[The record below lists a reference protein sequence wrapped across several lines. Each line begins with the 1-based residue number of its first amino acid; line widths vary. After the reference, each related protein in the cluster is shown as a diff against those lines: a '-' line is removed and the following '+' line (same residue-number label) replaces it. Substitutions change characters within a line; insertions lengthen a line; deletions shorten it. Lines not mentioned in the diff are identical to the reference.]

1 MKANLQRIRKSRY
14 YSEEFKKQLVSEFES
29 GKFSVLELSRLH
41 GMPSQTIYKW
51 IYKYS
56 HFNKHGYRVIEM
68 KDSSQQKIKEL
79 EQKIKMLERTVGQ
92 KQILIDYLEK
102 MMEIAKDELD
112 IDIKKNFSTPRSA
125 GSGSTRKK

>member
-1 MKANLQRIRKSRY
+1 MKANLQKIRKTRRY
-14 YSEEFKKQLVSEFES
+14 TEDYKKQLVSEFES
-29 GKFSVLELSRLH
+29 GKFSVSELSRLH
-41 GMPSQTIYKW
+41 GMPFQTIYKW

-92 KQILIDYLEK
+92 KQIMIDYLEK

-112 IDIKKNFSTPRSA
+112 IDIKKNYSTPRSA
-125 GSGSTRKK
+125 GSGNTRKK

>member
-1 MKANLQRIRKSRY
+1 MKASLGKIRKSRH
-14 YSEEFKKQLVSEFES
+14 YSEDFKKQLVSEFES

-41 GMPSQTIYKW
+41 GMPFQTIYKW

-102 MMEIAKDELD
+102 MMEIAKEELD
-112 IDIKKNFSTPRSA
+112 IDIKKNYSTPRSA
-125 GSGSTRKK
+125 GSGNTPKK

>member
-1 MKANLQRIRKSRY
+1 MKANLKKIRKTRRY
-14 YSEEFKKQLVSEFES
+14 AEEYKKQLVSEFES

-41 GMPSQTIYKW
+41 GMPFQTIYKW

-92 KQILIDYLEK
+92 KQIMIDYLEK

-112 IDIKKNFSTPRSA
+112 IDIKKNYSTPRSA
-125 GSGSTRKK
+125 GSGNTRKK

>member
-1 MKANLQRIRKSRY
+1 MKANLRKIRKTRRY
-14 YSEEFKKQLVSEFES
+14 TEDYKKQLVSEFES

-41 GMPSQTIYKW
+41 GMPFQTIYKW

-92 KQILIDYLEK
+92 KQIMIDYLEK

-112 IDIKKNFSTPRSA
+112 IDIKKNYSTPRSA
-125 GSGSTRKK
+125 GSGNTRKK

>member
-1 MKANLQRIRKSRY
+1 MKTNLRKIRKTRRY
-14 YSEEFKKQLVSEFES
+14 AEDYKKQLVREFES

-41 GMPSQTIYKW
+41 GMPIQTIYKW

-92 KQILIDYLEK
+92 KQIMIDYLEK

-112 IDIKKNFSTPRSA
+112 IDIKKNYSTPRSA
-125 GSGSTRKK
+125 GSGNTRKK